1 MVVMISVVSNP
12 YENAQNGTP
21 TNAIIPV
28 TTKTSTLVMIKRGLF
43 IDFYLSL
50 QLYANLALK
59 EVFRK
64 RNTVKISLKNKP

>member
-1 MVVMISVVSNP
+1 
-12 YENAQNGTP
+12 
-21 TNAIIPV
+21 NAISPV
-28 TTKTSTLVMIKRGLF
+28 TTKTSTLVTIKRGLF

-64 RNTVKISLKNKP
+64 GNTVKISLKNKP